1 MLVLSTPHKLRKWI
15 PQISSMLKKE
25 HTIRVVIPFTLG
37 VNNMTK
43 LINERV
49 LRVTGSMIIIVRHMT
64 QGTEY
69 ILKENNTTNGILFR
83 CKRDVRDYIGA
94 AV

>member
-1 MLVLSTPHKLRKWI
+1 
-15 PQISSMLKKE
+15 
-25 HTIRVVIPFTLG
+25 
-37 VNNMTK
+37 MTK